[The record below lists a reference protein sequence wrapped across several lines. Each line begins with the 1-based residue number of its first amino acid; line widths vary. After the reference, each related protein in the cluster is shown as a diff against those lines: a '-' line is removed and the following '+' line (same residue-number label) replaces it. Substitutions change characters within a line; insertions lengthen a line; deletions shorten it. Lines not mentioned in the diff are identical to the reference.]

1 MDNKDRLIIE
11 ALQNNGRIAISELAA
26 SLNMSDTPCL
36 RRIRKL
42 EQSEVIRG
50 YKCCL
55 DPKKL
60 GYHVVI
66 HAFVSLKSN
75 SEEAGELFEKSIV
88 NIPQVTECSVIIGH
102 HDYLIKVVA
111 KDLAHY
117 ESLLKKQIS
126 TIDCIAKIES
136 TVELKSVFQRSTL
149 PTD

>member
-1 MDNKDRLIIE
+1 M
-11 ALQNNGRIAISELAA
+11 
-26 SLNMSDTPCL
+26 
-36 RRIRKL
+36 
-42 EQSEVIRG
+42 
-50 YKCCL
+50 
-55 DPKKL
+55 
-60 GYHVVI
+60 I